1 MGMAG
6 LFCFQ
11 TYDFISFPVK
21 QNSTVLCFTEIK
33 NDLPNQEVNQ

>member
-6 LFCFQ
+6 PFCFQ
-11 TYDFISFPVK
+11 TYDFISFPVR
-21 QNSTVLCFTEIK
+21 QNSTGLCFTGIK